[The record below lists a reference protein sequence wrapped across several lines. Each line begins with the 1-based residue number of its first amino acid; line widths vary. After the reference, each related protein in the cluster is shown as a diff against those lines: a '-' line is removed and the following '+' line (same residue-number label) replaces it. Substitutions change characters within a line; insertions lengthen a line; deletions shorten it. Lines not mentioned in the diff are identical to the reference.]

1 MKKRI
6 MPEAPPDH
14 TLRID
19 DQLPEAP
26 PDHVLRIDDQT
37 WQGLEK
43 NLGCS
48 LEKWARDEIT
58 AATDQFVVAQ
68 YFRIVDKA
76 RRQLRGSRSKPTNIS
91 RLRGHLVH
99 VLEEWSDIQNDPTAQ
114 RFFEDVA
121 NEIGLGDVDDIMW
134 RLWHLNVCL
143 DAYFDPPKH
152 DPFNRY
158 VKKISEVYENKKVMG
173 KPAPKTVP
181 AYDNQKPSKFV
192 MVMMALNRILPDY
205 AQKNYRLPGA
215 WAQALNRARKS

>member
-14 TLRID
+14 
-19 DQLPEAP
+19 
-26 PDHVLRIDDQT
+26 VLCIDDQT

-43 NLGCS
+43 NLGRS

-58 AATDQFVVAQ
+58 AAADQFIMAQ
-68 YFRIVDKA
+68 YFRIIGKA
-76 RRQLRGSRSKPTNIS
+76 QRQLRGSRSKPTNIS

-134 RLWHLNVCL
+134 RLRHLDTLL
-143 DAYFDPPKH
+143 DAYLNPPKY
-152 DPFNRY
+152 DPFGRY
-158 VKKISEVYENKKVMG
+158 VKNLSRVYKKVMG
-173 KPAPKTVP
+173 ERATITIPSGISE
-181 AYDNQKPSKFV
+181 NQTISTFV
-192 MVMMALNRILPDY
+192 EVVMTLNATLPDW
-205 AQKNYRLPGA
+205 AQHDHASPSA
-215 WAQALNRARKS
+215 WAQVIYRAKKV